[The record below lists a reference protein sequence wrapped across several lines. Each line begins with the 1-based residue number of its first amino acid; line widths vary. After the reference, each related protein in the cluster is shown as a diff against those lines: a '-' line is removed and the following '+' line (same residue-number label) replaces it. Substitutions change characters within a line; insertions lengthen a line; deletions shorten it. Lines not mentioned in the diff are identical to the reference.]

1 MKIKMKRTHI
11 LAVAALIGL
20 VAVFALPAAALAPAT
35 GTEKAGIDPGLKE
48 ELWNIHT
55 AHRLDR
61 FDGNVEAA
69 GKAIAALEKY
79 GYDVT
84 GLSAT
89 IDAISMNR
97 DSLASAL
104 KDKDREELRSI
115 NKELFSLWKDFR
127 QETKQLLK
135 GE

>member
-1 MKIKMKRTHI
+1 MKRIHI

-20 VAVFALPAAALAPAT
+20 VAVLALPATALAPAT

-55 AHRLDR
+55 AHRLDI
-61 FDGNVEAA
+61 FDGNVKAA
-69 GKAIAALEKY
+69 GEAVDALERY

-89 IDAISMNR
+89 VDAISGNR

-104 KDKDREELRSI
+104 EARDREELRSI
-115 NKELFSLWKDFR
+115 NKEIFSLWKDFR
-127 QETKQLLK
+127 QDTKQLLK